1 MITNMMNSKLDE
13 PLIDVVNSPSH
24 YTQNKMEVIDILE
37 NSMSKEHF
45 IGYLRGNIFK
55 YVLRYDYKN
64 GKEDLGKAAWYL
76 DRLTKTTT

>member
-45 IGYLRGNIFK
+45 IGYLRGNILK

-64 GKEDLGKAAWYL
+64 GKEDLGKASWYL